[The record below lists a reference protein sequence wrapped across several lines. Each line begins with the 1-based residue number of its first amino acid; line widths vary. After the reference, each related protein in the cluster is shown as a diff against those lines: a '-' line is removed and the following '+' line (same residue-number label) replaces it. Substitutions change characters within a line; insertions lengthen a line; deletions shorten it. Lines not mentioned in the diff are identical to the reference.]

1 MTTITITT
9 VLSSSIITTPLD
21 SMSDYIKSTLAEFH
35 RKITELQNKLDEMAS
50 SPASLFLGTTK
61 DPKYEGRQHELN
73 RKVKELKYS
82 IDQLKETYKIWT
94 GRNYDDDAAFKE
106 LIEES
111 EEFWISPATDE
122 FIVKILKEVL
132 NMDTSDP
139 NYRSEWK
146 QAFEIWWAMIINKD
160 KDKCCD
166 KCCCNQTQSE
176 MCKLAHSIF
185 EFDPCECHTIENQA
199 FKNLELV
206 QVKLYGLYED
216 LWKDSFDYD
225 LYYDRDT
232 NKTDDTLSVQID
244 SLEKQLDQLQRRLT
258 C

>member
-94 GRNYDDDAAFKE
+94 GRNYDDDAALKE

-122 FIVKILKEVL
+122 SIVKILKEVL

-176 MCKLAHSIF
+176 MCKLAHIIF